1 MPMLMATNQMMKLAA
16 QDAPQ
21 KHTFQ
26 TYWGSTYTVTSRKY
40 RLFLRC
46 KIEGNILRV
55 SLYLP
60 DSMRLGARRPA
71 YETFIEVKTKRFLT
85 YDYTVNKWRS
95 AMLDNLDVPT
105 CNNTSRTTEVWL
117 SHADQKKVKTALGC
131 SSGNFDGIVAYQ
143 HAARTEVLIRRDQR
157 TTDKWNQDMA
167 LTPAQGLEPV
177 GG

>member
-1 MPMLMATNQMMKLAA
+1 MVKKSLLQMPMLMATNQMMKLAA

-85 YDYTVNKWRS
+85 YDYTVNKWR
-95 AMLDNLDVPT
+95 
-105 CNNTSRTTEVWL
+105 L
-117 SHADQKKVKTALGC
+117 S
-131 SSGNFDGIVAYQ
+131 
-143 HAARTEVLIRRDQR
+143 LIHI
-157 TTDKWNQDMA
+157 
-167 LTPAQGLEPV
+167 
-177 GG
+177 

>member
-55 SLYLP
+55 SL
-60 DSMRLGARRPA
+60 
-71 YETFIEVKTKRFLT
+71 I
-85 YDYTVNKWRS
+85 
-95 AMLDNLDVPT
+95 
-105 CNNTSRTTEVWL
+105 SRTVCDWAHGGRLMKL
-117 SHADQKKVKTALGC
+117 S
-131 SSGNFDGIVAYQ
+131 
-143 HAARTEVLIRRDQR
+143 
-157 TTDKWNQDMA
+157 
-167 LTPAQGLEPV
+167 
-177 GG
+177 